1 MTFCLIWQFNIN
13 TFWTARI
20 WPAWSFNSDRTKH
33 TPSDFQCHIC
43 LASVVFL
50 RLFFKLKVSSWAF
63 LEARQIFL
71 ETHCRFELNFMTSWG
86 IVSDKVIVVS
96 ADGIL
101 EVKSADTTITLSF
114 LLGCYN
120 KRRWLLSRMT
130 SLQVMYY
137 FGYAETFTIP
147 SDRSGMVAICVA
159 RQPPSGPEVKM
170 GCIELCNF
178 HFCCASI
185 FCQPMKKF
193 EFFGATRATRQ
204 RHSKRVALGTRMVQY
219 QKGSA

>member
-1 MTFCLIWQFNIN
+1 MTFCSIWQFNIN

-20 WPAWSFNSDRTKH
+20 WPAWSFISDRTKH

-50 RLFFKLKVSSWAF
+50 RLLFKLKVSSWAL

-86 IVSDKVIVVS
+86 MVGDKVIVVS
-96 ADGIL
+96 PDGIPRVL
-101 EVKSADTTITLSF
+101 NVSSSF
-114 LLGCYN
+114 LGCYN
-120 KRRWLLSRMT
+120 KRRWLRSRMS

-147 SDRSGMVAICVA
+147 SDRSGMVAICFA
-159 RQPPSGPEVKM
+159 
-170 GCIELCNF
+170 
-178 HFCCASI
+178 
-185 FCQPMKKF
+185 
-193 EFFGATRATRQ
+193 FF
-204 RHSKRVALGTRMVQY
+204 SY
-219 QKGSA
+219 SAHPGRK

>member
-1 MTFCLIWQFNIN
+1 MTFCSIWQFNIN

-50 RLFFKLKVSSWAF
+50 RLFFKLKPRFPLELF
-63 LEARQIFL
+63 LKQDKYFL
-71 ETHCRFELNFMTSWG
+71 KPTADSNLILWLLETSWG
-86 IVSDKVIVVS
+86 MVSDKVIVVS

-101 EVKSADTTITLSF
+101 RVLNVSSRF
-114 LLGCYN
+114 VGCYN
-120 KRRWLLSRMT
+120 KRRWLRSRMT

-147 SDRSGMVAICVA
+147 SDRSGMVAICFA
-159 RQPPSGPEVKM
+159 CFFRKAHQPPSGPEVKWD
-170 GCIELCNF
+170 
-178 HFCCASI
+178 A
-185 FCQPMKKF
+185 
-193 EFFGATRATRQ
+193 
-204 RHSKRVALGTRMVQY
+204 
-219 QKGSA
+219 